1 MAAEVYTGSTDL
13 RLKAF
18 VLMTLTRPMPSSP
31 TSSPWQGE
39 PLGVWA
45 YEPPSA
51 NILRLRM
58 IQLRD
63 SMRAAG
69 DVSAAIATIT
79 PGTQKLVNRGPAS
92 DNEPPFH
99 FGISA
104 GVEVKDGIQYE
115 RLYWVELA
123 DYHADM

>member
-1 MAAEVYTGSTDL
+1 MATEVYTGSTDL
-13 RLKAF
+13 RPKAF
-18 VLMTLTRPMPSSP
+18 VLMTLIRPMPSSP

-39 PLGVWA
+39 PLGVWV

-58 IQLRD
+58 IQLRN

-69 DVSAAIATIT
+69 DVSAAIATVT
-79 PGTQKLVNRGPAS
+79 PGTYKLINGGPAS
-92 DNEPPFH
+92 DNEPLFH
-99 FGISA
+99 FGFLA

-115 RLYWVELA
+115 RLYRVELA
-123 DYHADM
+123 DYHAGM